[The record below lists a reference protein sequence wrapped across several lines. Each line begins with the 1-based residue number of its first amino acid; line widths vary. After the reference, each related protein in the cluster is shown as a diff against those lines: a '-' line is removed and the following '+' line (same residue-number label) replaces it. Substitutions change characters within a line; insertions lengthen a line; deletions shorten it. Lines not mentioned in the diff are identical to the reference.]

1 MQTNKPNIGRAFTL
15 MELLVVLATVSILGC
30 LLLPALARTRVQ
42 SAASGCLSN
51 FRQIMV
57 GWCMYKDDNNDILMP
72 NSKPGMSDYQI
83 GWYDPAIVGNEDWY
97 VRDSNTNANVYTNG
111 TLAPYINYQM
121 GLLRCPADVIP
132 SENGLRVRARS
143 MSSQIGAIN
152 NVGFDNA
159 NSNGVEYWKELSK
172 GSDLIGLAPKDLFVF
187 VDESFWTMND
197 GWLQLDLIVPDY
209 PDCFAAYH
217 DGAAGISFAD
227 GHAEIHRWIGPYRAS
242 NTAPQGILGVP
253 YQFGVLRPGAVHVT
267 SSGADPD
274 WVWETQHASYRV
286 Y

>member
-1 MQTNKPNIGRAFTL
+1 MKDNRYLENAFTL
-15 MELLVVLATVSILGC
+15 MELLVVLAMVSILGG

-72 NSKPGMSDYQI
+72 GSKPGDTDGNVF
-83 GWYDPAIVGNEDWY
+83 GWYVDTIPNENWFTS
-97 VRDSNTNANVYTNG
+97 VSNTNANLYTNG
-111 TLAPYINYQM
+111 TLAPYINYHM
-121 GLLRCPADVIP
+121 ELLRCPADVIP
-132 SENGLRVRARS
+132 SENGQRVKARS
-143 MSSQIGAIN
+143 MSSQIGA
-152 NVGFDNA
+152 FDNLGDMNN
-159 NSNGVEYWKELSK
+159 NSNAVEYWKELAK

-197 GWLQLDLIVPDY
+197 GWLELDLIQPDF

-217 DGAAGISFAD
+217 DGGAGISFAD
-227 GHAEIHRWIGPYRAS
+227 GHAEIHKWVGSYRAS
-242 NTAPQGILGVP
+242 TTAPQGILGVP
-253 YQFGVLRPGAVHVT
+253 YQFGVQRASSTHV
-267 SSGADPD
+267 SSTGADPD